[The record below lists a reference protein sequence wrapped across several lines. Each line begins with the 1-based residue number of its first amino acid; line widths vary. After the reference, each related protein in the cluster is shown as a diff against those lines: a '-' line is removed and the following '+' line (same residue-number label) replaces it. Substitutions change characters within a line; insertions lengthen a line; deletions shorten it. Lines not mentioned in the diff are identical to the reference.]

1 MSRGKISAIFR
12 DYAIFCMRSCQFNS
26 YLVFRSRSM
35 CKQFQLN
42 IHAGKILGV
51 IGYMR
56 RFDEPNMKSVARI

>member
-12 DYAIFCMRSCQFNS
+12 DYAIFYMRSRQFNS

-42 IHAGKILGV
+42 IHAGNILG
-51 IGYMR
+51 IISYMR
-56 RFDEPNMKSVARI
+56 RFDEPNMKSSERI